1 MSINRPLKPALLHGW
16 RRCCPSC
23 GKGALLH
30 KYLKVHD
37 SCKACGQ
44 ELHHHRADDGPAY
57 LTILIVGHI
66 LAPLLHVVF
75 VQFRPEPWIM
85 ALGFGVGSMAL
96 CLYLLPRIKGG
107 VVAFQW
113 ARRLNGFGAEAS
125 GNVLKTQ

>member
-1 MSINRPLKPALLHGW
+1 MSINRPLKPALLRGW

-23 GKGALLH
+23 GKGALLY

-37 SCKACGQ
+37 SCDACGQ

-85 ALGFGVGSMAL
+85 ALGFGVGSVAL

-113 ARRLNGFGAEAS
+113 AR
-125 GNVLKTQ
+125 